1 MKAWVF
7 LCNDSPL
14 EHWMEGYMERFDAW
28 EEGGVTGLVVGRMQ
42 FCQTDGTPVRGYAP
56 DPKVYADHGETPP
69 DDGPRD
75 LEKERRLLAML
86 DDAAGRGWP
95 ITIFAGGGTTGHVQA
110 LMKAF
115 PQTQGS

>member
-42 FCQTDGTPVRGYAP
+42 FCQTDGTGGLLDNPPPTYVVYRVSTPV
-56 DPKVYADHGETPP
+56 K
-69 DDGPRD
+69 
-75 LEKERRLLAML
+75 
-86 DDAAGRGWP
+86 
-95 ITIFAGGGTTGHVQA
+95 
-110 LMKAF
+110 
-115 PQTQGS
+115 

>member
-56 DPKVYADHGETPP
+56 DPKV
-69 DDGPRD
+69 
-75 LEKERRLLAML
+75 
-86 DDAAGRGWP
+86 
-95 ITIFAGGGTTGHVQA
+95 
-110 LMKAF
+110 
-115 PQTQGS
+115 

>member
-42 FCQTDGTPVRGYAP
+42 FCQTDGTPCHLGWDRTKSVREQA
-56 DPKVYADHGETPP
+56 HE
-69 DDGPRD
+69 
-75 LEKERRLLAML
+75 
-86 DDAAGRGWP
+86 
-95 ITIFAGGGTTGHVQA
+95 GG
-110 LMKAF
+110 
-115 PQTQGS
+115 